1 MIRNVKTFQV
11 GFSVCYLL
19 IVIILK
25 IPFQRYIY
33 VTSSLWPKFKTN
45 FFWHSCYSL
54 KYLYRI
60 MKVFLWKV
68 TFTKC
73 SLQTIMYLLLFLSIS
88 RSPGLGSLFWNLFPE
103 SPLTNCLLS
112 DSTSTH
118 IRWIMTMLHHTE
130 CILTVSEIAISWTL
144 NFCRHNFRCKQY
156 MRQLSGN
163 RLQKKFSRPGICKI
177 HPNKRKY
184 IFLGILRNLSF

>member
-1 MIRNVKTFQV
+1 MYRYIICFFTL
-11 GFSVCYLL
+11 LL
-19 IVIILK
+19 IECDHPFKSTFMLQAVYDPNLK
-25 IPFQRYIY
+25 Q
-33 VTSSLWPKFKTN
+33 KF
-45 FFWHSCYSL
+45 FGHSCYSL
-54 KYLYRI
+54 EYLYI
-60 MKVFLWKV
+60 NNKKFLWKV
-68 TFTKC
+68 IFTKC

-88 RSPGLGSLFWNLFPE
+88 RSPSLGSLFWNLFPE

-163 RLQKKFSRPGICKI
+163 RLQKRFSRPGICKI
-177 HPNKRKY
+177 HQNKRKY
-184 IFLGILRNLSF
+184 ILVF